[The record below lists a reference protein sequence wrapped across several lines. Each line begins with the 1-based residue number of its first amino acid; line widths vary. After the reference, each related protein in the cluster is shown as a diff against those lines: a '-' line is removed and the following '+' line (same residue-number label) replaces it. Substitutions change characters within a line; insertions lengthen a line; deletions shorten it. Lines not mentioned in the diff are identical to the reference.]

1 MAEGKF
7 QGNKTDGS
15 LGNPYLIED
24 VQDLNAIR
32 FYPTKNFKLAKTIN
46 LGVYPYN
53 TGKGWMPIDNF
64 SGTLDGDGYKILNLY
79 VNRPAQDNCG
89 LFARI
94 LENTNVT
101 LQVKNVYF
109 ENANIH
115 GRNNVG
121 IIAGYLQINEITK
134 LQSEPFFSQCK
145 IVGKVQGS
153 NNLGLVLGH
162 LNWVTELNQP
172 CTFANNMSI
181 KGQVAID
188 IKGSNY
194 SGVLGLTSNTK
205 QSLAIHHTICDVSF
219 NRHVSNVDTD
229 LNPDFWGATTLTS
242 SDSFY
247 NKDAWEYGT
256 TDEKKALGMTF
267 QQMTHRE
274 NLADLDKQIDNDG
287 NMLWNFKKDIRIP
300 ELTLF
305 LRTRHYVQLS
315 DGYYIYDF
323 SSASWIKKADKLLTR
338 DVAYMNAMTDID
350 KITFQGWEELNKKLP
365 ADNKKFKL
373 IAVYDSSAG
382 TEILSKDKTDAMTLY
397 DTKTMS
403 ADDLKR
409 KFSDVETKVFTYK
422 ISFTEKN
429 EDEQFKFG
437 NTIFNIESSIV
448 K

>member
-1 MAEGKF
+1 
-7 QGNKTDGS
+7 
-15 LGNPYLIED
+15 
-24 VQDLNAIR
+24 
-32 FYPTKNFKLAKTIN
+32 
-46 LGVYPYN
+46 
-53 TGKGWMPIDNF
+53 
-64 SGTLDGDGYKILNLY
+64 
-79 VNRPAQDNCG
+79 
-89 LFARI
+89 
-94 LENTNVT
+94 
-101 LQVKNVYF
+101 
-109 ENANIH
+109 
-115 GRNNVG
+115 
-121 IIAGYLQINEITK
+121 
-134 LQSEPFFSQCK
+134 
-145 IVGKVQGS
+145 
-153 NNLGLVLGH
+153 
-162 LNWVTELNQP
+162 
-172 CTFANNMSI
+172 
-181 KGQVAID
+181 
-188 IKGSNY
+188 
-194 SGVLGLTSNTK
+194 
-205 QSLAIHHTICDVSF
+205 
-219 NRHVSNVDTD
+219 
-229 LNPDFWGATTLTS
+229 
-242 SDSFY
+242 
-247 NKDAWEYGT
+247 
-256 TDEKKALGMTF
+256 
-267 QQMTHRE
+267 
-274 NLADLDKQIDNDG
+274 
-287 NMLWNFKKDIRIP
+287 MLWNFKKDIRIP

-409 KFSDVETKVFTYK
+409 KFSDVKTKVFTYK